1 MGLRGGKRGVTLLEL
16 VVVIAIISILV
27 ALLLP
32 AVQAARSAARKI
44 ACANHMRQ
52 LALASHLFAQDHGG
66 ALPRRLW
73 HATLLPYLEETAVYN
88 ALNWSFSAADGR
100 DFNNRRNQTATQT
113 RIDVFRCPADSG
125 GLLSYAVNQGTWYDY
140 DYAKTSRGR
149 WDGFSY
155 HFQAGPNLSG
165 IPDGTSHS
173 ALFGEVVHSPLVSGI
188 GPVPFQKLM
197 STGVDLR
204 TLSPDEARRL
214 CMRHVDG
221 TPPWVVVG
229 TPGPG
234 TYRHDNIE
242 YGAGIRTG
250 SAWHI
255 PFPNQG
261 AVVHGL
267 TPPNSA
273 NCLGEWG
280 GADAKRRRDGIFGV
294 RCASSWHRQGVNLAF
309 ADGSTRFIVNTV
321 DQQVYTGM
329 FSIDRDE
336 ITAIGE
342 TRSQQDN
349 QSQ

>member
-1 MGLRGGKRGVTLLEL
+1 MRTRGRKLGVTLVELL
-16 VVVIAIISILV
+16 VVMAIIAILI

-32 AVQAARSAARKI
+32 AVQAARAAARRI
-44 ACANHMRQ
+44 ACANNMRQ
-52 LALASHLFAQDHGG
+52 LVLASHLFADDHGG

-73 HATLLPYLEETAVYN
+73 HATLLPYLEEKAVYN
-88 ALNWSFSAADGR
+88 ALNWSFSSVDGKG
-100 DFNNRRNQTATQT
+100 FNNPRNQTAADS
-113 RIDVFRCPADSG
+113 RIGVFLCPADTG
-125 GLLSYAVNQGTWYDY
+125 GLMSYAVNQGTWYDY
-140 DYAKTSRGR
+140 DYAKLGKGR
-149 WDGFSY
+149 WDGFNY
-155 HFQAGPNLSG
+155 HFQGGPNLNG

-173 ALFGEVVHSPLVSGI
+173 VLFGEVVHSPKVSGI

-197 STGVDLR
+197 STGAELR
-204 TLSPDEARRL
+204 MLSPGEARRL

-234 TYRHDNIE
+234 TYRHDNAE
-242 YGAGIRTG
+242 YGDGIQTG
-250 SAWHI
+250 SLWLI

-267 TPPNSA
+267 TPPNSV

-280 GADAKRRRDGIFGV
+280 GAGAKRRRDGVFGV
-294 RCASSWHRQGVNLAF
+294 RCASSWHRQGVNLAY
-309 ADGSTRFIVNTV
+309 ADGSTRFIRNSI

-342 TRSQQDN
+342 ARTQQDN
-349 QSQ
+349 QNQ